1 MTQVVELS
9 EKDFKADIIKEQ
21 QKANISNLET
31 NERNEILSKEI
42 KYI

>member
-31 NERNEILSKEI
+31 NEKNEILSKEI
-42 KYI
+42 KYT